1 MAKLTIFSPEISRM
15 FKIFTD
21 LNPQFSMP
29 IWFHNFTN
37 KKSKISQFRRKL
49 VKKRSFGF
57 WRVLIRV
64 SGLPPL
70 APMTATLLFL
80 ALEVEKLLAMVAKG
94 RWNLDII
101 FEFFLKNFQTF
112 TFDTRPSDFSV
123 NMETNTSTELL
134 LHFVLI

>member
-29 IWFHNFTN
+29 IWFHNFSN

-49 VKKRSFGF
+49 VKSGVLGF
-57 WRVLIRV
+57 DEFYLGL
-64 SGLPPL
+64 GLPPL

-134 LHFVLI
+134 LHPILI